1 MAIKEIAV
9 NTSTLSNDINAL
21 QSALA
26 SARAQLDNMFNQ
38 VAELDTMWDGPAN
51 AEFNRQFGNDYE
63 NAKNLCKTIE
73 SIIECMKFARDQY
86 NSCENEVNSIVSAI
100 MI

>member
-9 NTSTLSNDINAL
+9 NTSTLTNDMDAL
-21 QSALA
+21 QTTLVSV
-26 SARAQLDNMFNQ
+26 RTQLDDMFNQ

-51 AEFNRQFGNDYE
+51 EEFNRQLGNDYE
-63 NAKNLCKTIE
+63 NAKNLCETIE

-86 NSCENEVNSIVSAI
+86 NTCENEVNGIVSAI
-100 MI
+100 TI

>member
-9 NTSTLSNDINAL
+9 NTSTLTNDIDAL
-21 QSALA
+21 QTALV
-26 SARAQLDNMFNQ
+26 SARAQLDDMFNQ

-51 AEFNRQFGNDYE
+51 EEFNRQFGNDYE

-73 SIIECMKFARDQY
+73 SIIECMKYARDQY
-86 NSCENEVNSIVSAI
+86 NICENEVNSIVSAI
-100 MI
+100 TI